1 MIASPTLTLVLKE
14 HSWGVAASVLAR
26 TESNAAWE
34 GEAESFTEWLRMMAS
49 ESGTAESTLWRYLGA
64 GRYYLKLASTL
75 KAKGLPTPS
84 LKTVSRTVSPE
95 SLEILSKISRA
106 APESV
111 FLDIAV
117 KLLDGSVTRA
127 ALRRTWSAYR
137 PVLEG
142 RTARGGGARTPRVNH
157 GTPETKESVLM
168 ATVKAALAD
177 NIRLLA
183 DDGEPGPSVFS
194 TEVAVEHADAREGS
208 VIFDA
213 VAACRSGSGNGLLL
227 HGIEIVGGHETSIRR
242 KLEKLAPFCDRLWV
256 AVHED
261 SSPPPPD
268 PLSFAGILVADSTG
282 SLSILRHAK
291 PSRTPGSRSGEL
303 ARALLLKQLT

>member
-1 MIASPTLTLVLKE
+1 MIASSSLADMLKE
-14 HSWGVAASVLAR
+14 DSWGRVAAVLDQAD
-26 TESNAAWE
+26 SIAAWE
-34 GEAESFTEWLRMMAS
+34 GEAGSFTEWLRIKAS

-64 GRYYLKLASTL
+64 GRFYRELASTL
-75 KAKGLPTPS
+75 KAKGLPAPS

-117 KLLDGSVTRA
+117 KLLNGSVTRA

-142 RTARGGGARTPRVNH
+142 RTARGGGAGHPRADH
-157 GTPETKESVLM
+157 GTPETMESVLM
-168 ATVKAALAD
+168 ATVLAALSG

-183 DDGEPGPSVFS
+183 DVREPVTSVFA
-194 TEVAVEHADAREGS
+194 TEVAVELAEAREGS

-213 VAACRSGSGNGLLL
+213 VAACRSGSRSGLVLN
-227 HGIEIVGGHETSIRR
+227 GIEIVGGRETSLRR
-242 KLEKLAPFCDRLWV
+242 KLEILAPFCDRLWI
-256 AVHED
+256 AIHED
-261 SSPPPPD
+261 NFPPPSDTP
-268 PLSFAGILVADSTG
+268 SFAGILVADSTG
-282 SLSILRHAK
+282 SLSIQRHAK

-303 ARALLLKQLT
+303 ARALLLKQLS